1 MATPESPLTQNSG
14 AGAGTGPVTSA
25 TEVFTRDFTTDD
37 ITDLRHDLRRHA
49 AAAGLHDDALDDF
62 VAAVNELVTNA
73 VRHGGGHGSLRLT
86 LDADTLIADVSDRGS
101 GFAGELPVTAGPPA
115 ADVPGGR
122 GILLAR
128 RLTDT
133 LLISDGPDGV
143 TVTVTR
149 CLTAPMTNPPSA

>member
-1 MATPESPLTQNSG
+1 VAEAPVA
-14 AGAGTGPVTSA
+14 AGGT
-25 TEVFTRDFTTDD
+25 VFVRDFAAADVTAM
-37 ITDLRHDLRRHA
+37 RHDLRRHA
-49 AAAGLHDDALDDF
+49 EGAGLRGDALDDF

-73 VRHGGGHGSLRLT
+73 VRHGGGQGSLRLVR
-86 LDADTLIADVSDRGS
+86 DADTLIVDVSDRGQ
-101 GFAGELPVTAGPPA
+101 GFAGAVPVAAGPPA
-115 ADVPGGR
+115 ANVPGGR

-149 CLTAPMTNPPSA
+149 CLVPRPQ

>member
-1 MATPESPLTQNSG
+1 MAMPDPPLTRNPGTAVG
-14 AGAGTGPVTSA
+14 AAPA
-25 TEVFTRDFTTDD
+25 EVFAQDFTAAQV
-37 ITDLRHDLRRHA
+37 TDLRHDLRHHA
-49 AAAGLHDDALDDF
+49 EAAGLTGDALDDF

-73 VRHGGGHGSLRLT
+73 VRHGGGRGSLRLA
-86 LDADTLIADVSDRGS
+86 LNGDTLIADVSDRGE
-101 GFAGELPVTAGPPA
+101 GFAGRVPAPAVPP

-133 LLISDGPDGV
+133 LMISDGPDGV

-149 CLTAPMTNPPSA
+149 CLTAPAASRAEQ

>member
-1 MATPESPLTQNSG
+1 MAMPESPLTQH
-14 AGAGTGPVTSA
+14 AGAGPDA
-25 TEVFTRDFTTDD
+25 AAARQAAEVFVREFTAEE
-37 ITDLRHDLRRHA
+37 ITDLRHDLRHHA
-49 AAAGLHDDALDDF
+49 ETAGLTGDALDDF

-73 VRHGGGHGSLRLT
+73 VRHGGGQGSLRLT
-86 LDADTLIADVSDRGS
+86 RDSETLIADVSDRGE
-101 GFAGELPVTAGPPA
+101 GFAGRLPAPAAPP

-133 LLISDGPDGV
+133 LMISDGPDGV

-149 CLTAPMTNPPSA
+149 CLTEPSGSPAR

>member
-1 MATPESPLTQNSG
+1 MATPESPLTQ
-14 AGAGTGPVTSA
+14 GTGSA
-25 TEVFTRDFTTDD
+25 PDAAAAEVFARDFTGAD
-37 ITDLRHDLRRHA
+37 ITGLRHDLRRHA
-49 AAAGLHDDALDDF
+49 EAAGLRGDDLDDF

-73 VRHGGGHGSLRLT
+73 VRHGGGRGSLRLT
-86 LDADTLIADVSDRGS
+86 LDVDTLIADVSDHGA
-101 GFAGELPVTAGPPA
+101 GFPGEVPVLAGPPP
-115 ADVPGGR
+115 ADMPGGR

-149 CLTAPMTNPPSA
+149 CLSTPKAASH